1 MPILIYGATA
11 PLKAHMNIVTAY
23 KTIDG
28 KLFATKEEAS
38 DYEQGEFLTVMLDKF
53 SSLEACPY
61 PDGVANAQM
70 RKSIIAWEI
79 ARHSVV
85 IDSSIDDLL
94 LTVRSTHCL
103 KAEKIETVSQLLKL
117 SANMLLKTPN
127 LGRKSLDE
135 IVMALRLRGL
145 KLAD

>member
-1 MPILIYGATA
+1 
-11 PLKAHMNIVTAY
+11 MNIVTAF

-28 KLFATKEEAS
+28 KLFATKDEAI
-38 DYEQGEFLTVMLDKF
+38 DYERGEFLTVMLDKF
-53 SSLEACPY
+53 SALAVCPY

-79 ARHSVV
+79 ARHRVALE
-85 IDSSIDDLL
+85 SSIDDLL

-103 KAEKIETVSQLLKL
+103 KAENIETVSQLLTW

>member
-1 MPILIYGATA
+1 
-11 PLKAHMNIVTAY
+11 MNIVTAF

-28 KLFATKEEAS
+28 KLFATKEEAE
-38 DYEQGEFLTVMLDKF
+38 DYERGEFLIVMLDKF
-53 SSLEACPY
+53 SALEACPY

-70 RKSIIAWEI
+70 RISIIAWEI
-79 ARHSVV
+79 ARHSVAM
-85 IDSSIDDLL
+85 DSSIDDLL
-94 LTVRSTHCL
+94 LTVRSAHCL
-103 KAEKIETVSQLLKL
+103 KAENIETISQLLKW